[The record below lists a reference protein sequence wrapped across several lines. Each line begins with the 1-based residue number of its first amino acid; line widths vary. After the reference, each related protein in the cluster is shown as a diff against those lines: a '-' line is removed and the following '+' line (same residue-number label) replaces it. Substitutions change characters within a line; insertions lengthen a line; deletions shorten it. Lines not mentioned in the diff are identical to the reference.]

1 MTLAQSGNPKT
12 DPTIAPGNLLP
23 VKEPHAGNSCAAYGP
38 DYVKVRHR
46 DVRADQ
52 WLGQRRGWRLR
63 RLTLSLAGV
72 SPLRLDILVPVMM
85 GCAMLWW
92 VSRGM
97 TWTTR
102 LAVAAV
108 TLVVI
113 VCILL
118 FERSGF

>member
-1 MTLAQSGNPKT
+1 VRT
-12 DPTIAPGNLLP
+12 DQ
-23 VKEPHAGNSCAAYGP
+23 
-38 DYVKVRHR
+38 R
-46 DVRADQ
+46 
-52 WLGQRRGWRLR
+52 LGQRRGRRLR